1 MKNAIRDSNAS
12 ALLTTDTSAF
22 LRSIRSAMTTLLDN
36 TDESLRQ
43 KLGDVYAAAKVLSLD
58 KDQWQAFCEQE
69 EWRSFRGKPKPID
82 ADRAKALKY
91 AVRYAVGFD
100 GVPANQATYRY
111 TKALEGC
118 WTEKTPPGDVPK
130 LIKAAGG
137 LEKLKQKNAQKK
149 NDLVIT
155 FESNSITERIDE
167 LDCAFNAIFL
177 VHFEK
182 KKSSKRTARIVL
194 AVGSKTKPPSL
205 SVFKKQYLEEIEL
218 KNGT

>member
-1 MKNAIRDSNAS
+1 MKKAIKDSHAS

-69 EWRSFRGKPKPID
+69 EWRSFRGRPKPID
-82 ADRAKALKY
+82 ADQAKALKY

-111 TKALEGC
+111 TKALEG
-118 WTEKTPPGDVPK
+118 
-130 LIKAAGG
+130 
-137 LEKLKQKNAQKK
+137 
-149 NDLVIT
+149 
-155 FESNSITERIDE
+155 
-167 LDCAFNAIFL
+167 
-177 VHFEK
+177 
-182 KKSSKRTARIVL
+182 
-194 AVGSKTKPPSL
+194 
-205 SVFKKQYLEEIEL
+205 
-218 KNGT
+218 